1 MTRKRLL
8 VYAVAAGAL
17 FAAGWLSRP
26 VPPPKV
32 VTVVQKERETQAWS
46 FLAEH
51 GGQSVAATVKKEAVK
66 IVTRA
71 VYLPGKTTVERV
83 EERGTVTSSSESR
96 SEHASQSSAGHAE
109 RTAELEVKRVD
120 LTPRVHLQVMGGLDL
135 SYHAHWGVSASVRAI
150 GPVTVGAWA
159 LPSARAGGVSLG
171 ITF

>member
-66 IVTRA
+66 IVTRT

-83 EERGTVTSSSESR
+83 EERGTVTSSSEAS

-109 RTAELEVKRVD
+109 RTVELEVKRVD
-120 LTPRVHLQVMGGLDL
+120 LTPRVHLQGMAGVDTSGKVH
-135 SYHAHWGVSASVRAI
+135 YGVSASARVL
-150 GPVTVGAWA
+150 GPVTVGVAVISTAKAVLVLVGASW
-159 LPSARAGGVSLG
+159 
-171 ITF
+171 

>member
-1 MTRKRLL
+1 MTRKRILA
-8 VYAVAAGAL
+8 YAVAAVAL

-32 VTVVQKERETQAWS
+32 VHVQQKERETRAWS
-46 FLAEH
+46 FLESNH
-51 GGQSVAATVKKEAVK
+51 GQSVATSVTREAVRT
-66 IVTRA
+66 VTRT

-83 EERGTVTSSSESR
+83 EERGTVTSSAEAR
-96 SEHASQSSAGHAE
+96 SEYASQSSEGRAE
-109 RTAELEVKRVD
+109 RTVELEAKRVD

-159 LPSARAGGVSLG
+159 LPSARAGGVAIG
-171 ITF
+171 VAW